1 MQEFHRDISELVK
14 ALELSL
20 IDHFGERACRLGDS
34 QLEIFIIELAGIQM
48 LELLIP
54 PLHQVV
60 NV

>member
-34 QLEIFIIELAGIQM
+34 QLEIFIIELAG
-48 LELLIP
+48 
-54 PLHQVV
+54 V
-60 NV
+60 